1 MKNITIYSSNNCG
14 YCELAKSL
22 LDSLNYQYHEINIQK
37 IPDKRDEMLR
47 KSNGRRTVP
56 QIFINDLHVGGY
68 DELNKLHLKGK
79 LTELINEK

>member
-1 MKNITIYSSNNCG
+1 MKNIIIYSSNNCG

-22 LDSLNYQYHEINIQK
+22 LDSLNYQYQEINIQE
-37 IPDKRDEMLR
+37 IPVKRDEMLR

-68 DELNKLHLKGK
+68 DELNRLHLNGE

>member
-1 MKNITIYSSNNCG
+1 MKNIIIYSSNNCG

-68 DELNKLHLKGK
+68 DELNRLHLKGE

>member
-1 MKNITIYSSNNCG
+1 MKNIIIYSSNNCG

-22 LDSLNYQYHEINIQK
+22 LDSLNYQYQEINIQEM
-37 IPDKRDEMLR
+37 PDKRDEMLR

-56 QIFINDLHVGGY
+56 QIFISDVHVGGY
-68 DELNKLHLKGK
+68 DELNRLYLKGE

>member
-1 MKNITIYSSNNCG
+1 MKNIIIYSSNNCG

-22 LDSLNYQYHEINIQK
+22 LESLNYQYQEINIQE

-56 QIFINDLHVGGY
+56 QIFISDVHVGGY
-68 DELNKLHLKGK
+68 DELNRLHLNGE

>member
-1 MKNITIYSSNNCG
+1 MKNIIIYSSNNCG

-22 LDSLNYQYHEINIQK
+22 LDSLNYQYLEINIQEM
-37 IPDKRDEMLR
+37 PDKRDEMLR

-56 QIFINDLHVGGY
+56 QIFISDLHVGGY
-68 DELNKLHLKGK
+68 EELNRLHLKGE

>member
-1 MKNITIYSSNNCG
+1 MKNIIIYSSNNCG

-22 LDSLNYQYHEINIQK
+22 LDSLNYQYQEINIQEM
-37 IPDKRDEMLR
+37 PDKRDEMLR

-56 QIFINDLHVGGY
+56 QIFINDLHVGGC

>member
-1 MKNITIYSSNNCG
+1 MKNIIIYSSNNCG

-22 LDSLNYQYHEINIQK
+22 LESLNFQYQEINIQQK
-37 IPDKRDEMLR
+37 PDKRDEMLR

-56 QIFINDLHVGGY
+56 QIFISDVHVGGY
-68 DELNKLHLKGK
+68 DELNRLHLNGE

>member
-1 MKNITIYSSNNCG
+1 MKNIIIYSSNNCG

-22 LDSLNYQYHEINIQK
+22 LDSLNYQYQEINIQE

-68 DELNKLHLKGK
+68 DELNRLHLNGE

>member
-1 MKNITIYSSNNCG
+1 MKNIIIYSSNNCG

-22 LDSLNYQYHEINIQK
+22 LDSLNYQYQEINIQEM
-37 IPDKRDEMLR
+37 PDKRDEMLR

-68 DELNKLHLKGK
+68 DELNRLHLNGE

>member
-1 MKNITIYSSNNCG
+1 MKNIIIYSSNNCG

-22 LDSLNYQYHEINIQK
+22 LDTLNYQYHEINIQEM
-37 IPDKRDEMLR
+37 PDKRDEMLR

-56 QIFINDLHVGGY
+56 QIFISDLHVGGY
-68 DELNKLHLKGK
+68 DELNKLHLKGE

>member
-1 MKNITIYSSNNCG
+1 MKNIIIYSSNNCG

-22 LDSLNYQYHEINIQK
+22 LESLDYQYQEINIQEM
-37 IPDKRDEMLR
+37 PDKRDEMLR

-56 QIFINDLHVGGY
+56 QIFISDFHVGGY
-68 DELNKLHLKGK
+68 DELNRLHLKGE

>member
-1 MKNITIYSSNNCG
+1 MKNIIIYSSNNCG
-14 YCELAKSL
+14 SCELAKSL
-22 LDSLNYQYHEINIQK
+22 LDSLNYQYQEINIQEM
-37 IPDKRDEMLR
+37 PDKRDEMLR

>member
-1 MKNITIYSSNNCG
+1 MKNIIIYSSNNCG

-22 LDSLNYQYHEINIQK
+22 LKSLNYQYQEINIQET
-37 IPDKRDEMLR
+37 PDKRDEMLR

-56 QIFINDLHVGGY
+56 QIFISEFHVGGY
-68 DELNKLHLKGK
+68 DELNRLHLKGE

>member
-1 MKNITIYSSNNCG
+1 MKNIIIYSSNNCG

-22 LDSLNYQYHEINIQK
+22 LDSLNYQYQEINIQEM
-37 IPDKRDEMLR
+37 PDKRDEMLR

-68 DELNKLHLKGK
+68 DELNKLHFKGK

>member
-1 MKNITIYSSNNCG
+1 MKNIIIYSSNNCG

-22 LDSLNYQYHEINIQK
+22 LESLNYQYQEINIQEM
-37 IPDKRDEMLR
+37 PDKRDEMLR

-56 QIFINDLHVGGY
+56 QIFISDVHVGGY
-68 DELNKLHLKGK
+68 DELNRLYLKGE

>member
-1 MKNITIYSSNNCG
+1 MKNIIIYSSNNCG

-22 LDSLNYQYHEINIQK
+22 LESLNYQYQEINIQEM
-37 IPDKRDEMLR
+37 PDKRDEMLR

-56 QIFINDLHVGGY
+56 QIFISDFHVGGY
-68 DELNKLHLKGK
+68 DELNRLHLKGE

>member
-1 MKNITIYSSNNCG
+1 MKNIIIYSSNNCG

-22 LDSLNYQYHEINIQK
+22 LDSLDYQYQEINIQE

-68 DELNKLHLKGK
+68 DELNRLHLKGE